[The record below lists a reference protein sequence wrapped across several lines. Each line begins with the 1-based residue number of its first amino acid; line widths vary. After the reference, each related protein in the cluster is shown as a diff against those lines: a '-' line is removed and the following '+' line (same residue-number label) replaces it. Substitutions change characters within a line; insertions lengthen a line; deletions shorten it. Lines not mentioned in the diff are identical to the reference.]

1 MSLRAEKFHEALR
14 TPNQGDLSNCS
25 ILFIEDIQLNS
36 VYPQNIADLP

>member
-25 ILFIEDIQLNS
+25 ILFIEDIQLCLS
-36 VYPQNIADLP
+36 PKHC